1 MNAIYR
7 AKKGCNINPTKI
19 GHKKNSM
26 ANIWTIKIPTG
37 LLNRPCLLPNFEKY
51 NSKIWSLAFVFL
63 GTSSWAIDWLHFFSS
78 REFWIFTGYCVPD
91 VTDVTSS
98 VLIIVGQHWPNMGVD
113 KADEDFWGGD
123 SHAVPRVKTQKE
135 KKYPGNVEILEIQN
149 PKSETLVDQKQQKR
163 ICSKNL
169 GEVWKKKLILMNI
182 KMNQLKR
189 KMVKCE
195 QLPNKSHKPLGPF
208 ILDPLLESWGF
219 SKNKKKQKEMKN
231 ITHEMLKVAASTGV
245 WATEFSTE
253 LELPPPTGSGR
264 QFCPWEKGPRH
275 RFYYEPGIW
284 NAGSVL
290 HSWRCT
296 RGCWICGSSVK
307 TKVGFSGHAGTSSQI
322 DDLEIPGVQNTVQ
335 KLGLA
340 QFKEIHGI
348 RIQCSMVGFC
358 NHCWSSDDMGCQSR
372 GDLVPENSKNL
383 EIRSWSSEFG
393 EYQIS
398 IHFQFSGPKLILG
411 GLSTEGWWRQFC
423 PDFESPKT
431 QL

>member
-1 MNAIYR
+1 
-7 AKKGCNINPTKI
+7 
-19 GHKKNSM
+19 
-26 ANIWTIKIPTG
+26 
-37 LLNRPCLLPNFEKY
+37 
-51 NSKIWSLAFVFL
+51 
-63 GTSSWAIDWLHFFSS
+63 
-78 REFWIFTGYCVPD
+78 
-91 VTDVTSS
+91 
-98 VLIIVGQHWPNMGVD
+98 MGVD

-264 QFCPWEKGPRH
+264 QFCP
-275 RFYYEPGIW
+275 
-284 NAGSVL
+284 
-290 HSWRCT
+290 
-296 RGCWICGSSVK
+296 
-307 TKVGFSGHAGTSSQI
+307 
-322 DDLEIPGVQNTVQ
+322 
-335 KLGLA
+335 
-340 QFKEIHGI
+340 
-348 RIQCSMVGFC
+348 
-358 NHCWSSDDMGCQSR
+358 
-372 GDLVPENSKNL
+372 
-383 EIRSWSSEFG
+383 
-393 EYQIS
+393 
-398 IHFQFSGPKLILG
+398 
-411 GLSTEGWWRQFC
+411 
-423 PDFESPKT
+423 
-431 QL
+431 